1 MIAGVL
7 THVPLEGG
15 ALLLVEP
22 DGTRH
27 HPRWPPGWRAA
38 GTELLA
44 PDGSVAARAG
54 ATVRVRGE
62 PEPQAVTA
70 AQLAPV
76 LRVDEVLG

>member
-15 ALLLVEP
+15 YLLLVEP

-27 HPRWPPGWRAA
+27 HPLWPRGWRVA
-38 GTELLA
+38 GEELLA

-62 PEPQAVTA
+62 PDPRAVTA